1 MTVSTSDS
9 KAEIAFIKRTYR
21 RLPANSPRPRLYKL
35 FVEKFGRTDVTYSKF
50 KVLCQKLGLKAVS
63 GGRGHLCYGR
73 ASDLSSSE
81 LHFLESGRD
90 LSPQEL
96 HEAFVK
102 KFDRSDLT
110 EQGLYCRAKRMGFR
124 RSTGQRDRP
133 IGFEVIERSGYISI
147 KTNRKSKIRR
157 EQWRFKHVLLWEEKN
172 GPVPKGHRLKCIDGN
187 KTNTDPSNWECVP
200 NGVLSRLNKRGFN
213 DAPFALKPTIMAVAK
228 LEHALSEGKRR
239 RRT

>member
-1 MTVSTSDS
+1 MTVPTSYS
-9 KAEIAFIKRTYR
+9 KAEIAFINRTYLQ
-21 RLPANSPRPRLYKL
+21 LPANSPRPHLYKM

-63 GGRGHLCYGR
+63 GGRGHLWYGR

-110 EQGLYCRAKRMGFR
+110 EQGLYCRARRMGLR

-133 IGFEVIERSGYISI
+133 IGFEVIDRGGYISI
-147 KTNRKSKIRR
+147 KTDRKSKIRR
-157 EQWRFKHVLLWEEKN
+157 EQWRFKHLLLWEEKN
-172 GPVPKGHRLKCIDGN
+172 GPIPNGHKLKCIDGN
-187 KTNTDPSNWECVP
+187 RSNPDPSNWECVP
-200 NGVLSRLNKRGFN
+200 SGMVSRLNRRGF
-213 DAPFALKPTIMAVAK
+213 DGAPAEMKPTIMAVAK
-228 LEHALSEGKRR
+228 LEHALNERR
-239 RRT
+239 RR